1 MGPRHAVALAFLAST
16 LCCGGGTPS
25 APSPSPTPPRDIEA
39 LLRDMTLDEKVGQMA
54 QADRSY
60 LRSEADIR
68 GTFLGSLLSGGGS
81 SPAPTRRRSAGGSTG
96 RPMRG
101 AGGAAPLGLFHSDS
115 PC

>member
-1 MGPRHAVALAFLAST
+1 VGPRFPLGLAFLASS
-16 LCCGGGTPS
+16 LGCAGGTPS

-81 SPAPTRRRSAGGSTG
+81 SPPDRTAQTERRACRRRSPGKT
-96 RPMRG
+96 RG
-101 AGGAAPLGLFHSDS
+101 ARLRA
-115 PC
+115 